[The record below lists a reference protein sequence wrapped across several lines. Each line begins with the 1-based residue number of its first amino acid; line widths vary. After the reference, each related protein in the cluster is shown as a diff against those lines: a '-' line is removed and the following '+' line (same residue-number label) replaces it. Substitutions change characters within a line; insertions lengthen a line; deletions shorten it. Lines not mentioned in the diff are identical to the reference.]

1 METLFTFCVAFV
13 CSFVGTIPPGTLSL
27 TIIELGLKGMI
38 NTAWRMAIAA
48 ALIEYP
54 YAWVAVKFQGFLT
67 RSLEWTHSFHL
78 VSGVVMVSL
87 GIFSLWGASRP
98 SDFTRR
104 FEASGFR
111 RGVVLSLINPL
122 AIPFWMAITAYLRGY
137 GWIDLSDN
145 MEIHAYLLG
154 VSMGTLVLFITL
166 VLFMVLAYLAKK
178 VVAGFTSNAF
188 LQKTPG
194 ALLILLGVYA
204 FAEYIFG

>member
-1 METLFTFCVAFV
+1 MEAVYTFFVAFL

-48 ALIEYP
+48 AVIEYP

-78 VSGVVMVSL
+78 ISALVMISL
-87 GIFSLWGASRP
+87 GIFSLWSASRP
-98 SDFTRR
+98 TNFSRR

-111 RGVVLSLINPL
+111 RGVLLSLVNPL
-122 AIPFWMAITAYLRGY
+122 AIPFWMAITAYLRSY

-145 MEIHAYLLG
+145 VEIHAYLLG
-154 VSMGTLVLFITL
+154 VSMGTLVLF
-166 VLFMVLAYLAKK
+166 MVLAYLAKK
-178 VVAGFTSNAF
+178 VVAQFTSNTF

-194 ALLILLGVYA
+194 TLLILLGIYA

>member
-1 METLFTFCVAFV
+1 MEALYTFCVAFL

-27 TIIELGLKGMI
+27 MIIDLGLKGMI

-78 VSGVVMVSL
+78 ISGLVMVCL
-87 GIFSLWGASRP
+87 GMFSLWSSSRP
-98 SDFTRR
+98 SGFSRR

-111 RGVVLSLINPL
+111 RGVVLSLVNPL
-122 AIPFWMAITAYLRGY
+122 AIPFWMAITAYLTTY

-145 MEIHAYLLG
+145 LEIHAYLLG
-154 VSMGTLVLFITL
+154 VSLGTL

-178 VVAGFTSNAF
+178 VVAGFISNAL

-194 ALLILLGVYA
+194 ILLILLGVYA